1 MNEKGGDV
9 LVKKK
14 QVFVVVSISVVICLV
29 GTMFNVMATDG
40 GGNPW
45 NRVWEAIY
53 GLQSRVEALESE
65 MPKKGYISISPAAFN
80 PTDETSMYILWGSV
94 LEGEGYYVADVQLP
108 HGATVTNMTVY
119 VYDESS
125 SYGLDIKLYKYNLD
139 EHHWCIASIDTWPA
153 EETPGYAILYAG
165 HLLSP
170 EVDNQH
176 YSYYIAVWF
185 DGWSYKLELR
195 GIVIEYEYQ
204 AR

>member
-1 MNEKGGDV
+1 MF
-9 LVKKK
+9 KKK
-14 QVFVVVSISVVICLV
+14 QVLAMVSIATICFLI
-29 GTMFNVMATDG
+29 GTMVNVMATDR

-45 NRVWEAIY
+45 NKVWQAIL
-53 GLQSRVEALESE
+53 GLQSKVEALETQI
-65 MPKKGYISISPAAFN
+65 PKKGYISISPAAFN

-108 HGATVTNMTVY
+108 HGATITNVTVY
-119 VYDESS
+119 LYDESS
-125 SYGLDIKLYKYNLD
+125 LYGMDVKLYKYDLD
-139 EHHWCIASIDTWPA
+139 EHHWNIASIDTWPA
-153 EETPGYAILYAG
+153 EETPGYAVLYDD

-170 EVDNQH
+170 EVDNQY

-185 DGWSYKLELR
+185 DGWSYELELR